1 MLLREFQ
8 ENRARIPLA
17 ELGKYRGQWVAI
29 SPDGRRIIAGNDD
42 LAALDQLIVAAGE
55 DPERVALERIECDDV
70 YLGAAEHD

>member
-8 ENRARIPLA
+8 DNRGRIPVA
-17 ELGKYRGQWVAI
+17 ELRKYRGQWVAI
-29 SPDGRRIIAGNDD
+29 SPDGRRIIAGSDD
-42 LAALDQLIVAAGE
+42 LVALDQLIVAAGE